1 MGSFKYSNNYTKGA
15 FVRGFEALSQDKGK
29 KIWDEI
35 LFHDDGQLGFG
46 GTRTF
51 GIGGQGAG
59 KTTLETKFARLSYY
73 IDGMNKKDF
82 QSSLRHREDDDDWMD
97 EYGSHVHP
105 ETTIWRGREY
115 DSWNVL
121 VPSIAEKCYP
131 DELPKPLRVHI
142 YNNSNLEFYEQNF
155 NTYEI
160 VPIKDLDVKVYVNIK
175 ELYDNMIEGGNNIV
189 YPPQQHFMSAR
200 LKDSINTKRNLSVRD
215 RRYMHPNGDY
225 LVERDVFLFEIFE
238 YLYRVN
244 VDGKHRRW
252 FTAIIDESH
261 DLFRAAAPDIYYWII
276 ECMVDVL
283 IDTRKHNLSLACMT
297 HALNLIDYRILE
309 RASNF
314 LWLKGSKPSV
324 SYSTVDTRLI
334 SKLDT
339 GQGVNESR
347 MNGMVGGFTFNRIP
361 NNVSRL
367 LVKGMNTSEDIQDIA
382 KDEFASATTGDDIES
397 DLVGET

>member
-1 MGSFKYSNNYTKGA
+1 MGSFRYRNNFTKGA
-15 FVRGFEALSQDKGK
+15 FTRGFEALSQVEGK

-35 LFHDDGQLGFG
+35 LIHDDGQLGFG

-51 GIGGQGAG
+51 GVGGQGAG

-82 QSSLRHREDDDDWMD
+82 QNGLKHREDDDDWMD
-97 EYGSHVHP
+97 EFGGHIHP

-115 DSWNVL
+115 DSWNAL

-131 DELPKPLRVHI
+131 HEIPKPLRVHI
-142 YNNSNLEFYEQNF
+142 YNNSGLQFFEQNF

-160 VPIKDLDVKVYVNIK
+160 TPLPNLDVKSYINIK
-175 ELYDNMIEGGNNIV
+175 ELYDNMVEGGNNIV

-200 LKDSINTKRNLSVRD
+200 LKDSINTKRNLSIRD
-215 RRYMHPNGDY
+215 RRYMHPNGEY

-324 SYSTVDTRLI
+324 AYSTVDQRLI
-334 SKLDT
+334 AKLET

-347 MNGMVGGFTFNRIP
+347 MNGKVGGFTFNRIP

-382 KDEFASATTGDDIES
+382 KDEFAAATTGDDIES